1 VEQLLADA
9 GEIYTLSNQ
18 GSGDQIEYNYLHDIS
33 ASQWADYWINGI
45 YLDEQTSGYTVSNN
59 VFSNAP
65 SGVACN
71 SCGSNPQSNNTGSAA
86 STISGAG
93 IESAYA
99 DIKNNL
105 TVPLPVFVATT
116 GILGGGSRASAAD
129 REVSA
134 RMQDGRLVVLA
145 PRAEGATG
153 ILSVFDL
160 QGKCVARASAQDA
173 VSGAYSVDLT
183 KEPVGQYLAVLQSDK
198 ARYSAAFVKL

>member
-1 VEQLLADA
+1 
-9 GEIYTLSNQ
+9 
-18 GSGDQIEYNYLHDIS
+18 
-33 ASQWADYWINGI
+33 
-45 YLDEQTSGYTVSNN
+45 

-71 SCGSNPQSNNTGSAA
+71 SCGSHTASNNTGSAA

-105 TVPLPVFVATT
+105 TLPLPTFASTT
-116 GILGGGSRASAAD
+116 GILGGESRAMSAD
-129 REVSA
+129 RELSV
-134 RMQDGRLVVLA
+134 RMQDGRLVVLE
-145 PRAEGATG
+145 PRAEAATG

-160 QGKCVARASAQDA
+160 RGKCVARAFAQDA
-173 VSGAYSVDLT
+173 VSGTYSVDLT